1 MEMMQHDSTSP
12 PSFSLARR
20 FGAGF
25 NVLVGI
31 AAMLAIV
38 VMLNHV
44 AARHYKR
51 FAWSGERD
59 YNLSSITLQV
69 LRGLTNQV
77 KVTIYFDPD
86 SALYSHVT
94 GLLKEYSLRNPR
106 IILDTVN
113 YVLEPGKA
121 ELTKATY
128 KLPPATKDV
137 IIFDGGG
144 APKVVNSSDL
154 SNYDFNELLE
164 GKSQNVRRKS
174 FNGEQHF
181 TSALIAVT
189 DRTPQRAYFV
199 VGHGEHN
206 PEDKTGKIG
215 YGRFSGLLQEN
226 NLELAYL
233 SLLGTNDIPFD
244 CQLLILAGATHRIEQ
259 PEQDKIERYLGQG
272 GRLIVLL
279 RFMGEPGI
287 EPLLAKWGVG
297 TADNLVTDVDSSKMD
312 SFVVVGNY
320 GSHEIVRPLAQ
331 AGLLLQIPTPRSVG
345 RLANFPQSA
354 DAPQVSV
361 LASTTEKGEA
371 IPDYR
376 NGINHKSPQ
385 NFHGIVP
392 LVVAVEKG
400 GVRGEARG
408 RGATRLVVAGDSF
421 FLNNEMIEAAANR
434 DFAWNAVNWLLDRSA
449 RLGIPPRPVRE
460 FKFTM
465 TELQMRRVRWIVLG
479 AFPGAVLFLGWLV
492 YVRRQR

>member
-1 MEMMQHDSTSP
+1 MRDDSTSR
-12 PSFSLARR
+12 PSFSLRRR

-25 NVLVGI
+25 NLLVGVV
-31 AAMLAIV
+31 AMLAIV

-44 AARHYKR
+44 ASRHYKR
-51 FAWSGERD
+51 FAWSDERD
-59 YNLSSITLQV
+59 YKLSSITLQV

-94 GLLKEYSLRNPR
+94 ALLKEYSLRNPR

-174 FNGEQHF
+174 FNGEQQF

-189 DRTPQRAYFV
+189 DRTPQRAYLI

-206 PEDKTGKIG
+206 PDDKTRDEG

-233 SLLGTNDIPFD
+233 SLLGTNDVPLD
-244 CQLLILAGATHRIEQ
+244 CQLLILAGPTHRLEQ
-259 PEQDKIERYLGQG
+259 SEQEKLERYLSQG
-272 GRLIVLL
+272 GRLFVLF
-279 RFMGEPGI
+279 RYMGESGM

-297 TADNLVTDVDSSKMD
+297 TADFLVVDVHNSKSD

-320 GSHEIVRPLAQ
+320 GSHAIVRPILQSSVPMQLAM
-331 AGLLLQIPTPRSVG
+331 PRPVG
-345 RLANFPQSA
+345 ALANFPQSA

-361 LASTTEKGEA
+361 LATTTAKGEA
-371 IPDYR
+371 IANYR
-376 NGINHKSPQ
+376 NSIRRN
-385 NFHGIVP
+385 P
-392 LVVAVEKG
+392 LTDQTGAIPLAVAVEKG

-421 FLNNEMIEAAANR
+421 FLDNQMLDQQANR

-449 RLGIPPRPVRE
+449 LLGIPPRPVRE

-465 TELQMRRVRWIVLG
+465 TELQTARVRWIVLG
-479 AFPGAVLFLGWLV
+479 AFPGAVLFWGWLV